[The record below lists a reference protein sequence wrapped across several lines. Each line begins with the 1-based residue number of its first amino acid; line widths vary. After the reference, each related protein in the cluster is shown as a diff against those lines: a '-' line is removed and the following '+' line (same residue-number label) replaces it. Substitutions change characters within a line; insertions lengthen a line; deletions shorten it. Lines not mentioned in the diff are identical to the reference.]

1 MLLSTLKTPLEDE
14 EEWARGGTVEPE
26 WVVQGAAKVEWTSI
40 VMVGVV
46 GFWGLRLMEWKSVGH
61 THNCGELS

>member
-26 WVVQGAAKVEWTSI
+26 WVVQGAAKVE
-40 VMVGVV
+40 
-46 GFWGLRLMEWKSVGH
+46 
-61 THNCGELS
+61 